1 MKFKPYYLILNS
13 GILTAL
19 IGSLVTYLFVL
30 LQFKVTDMAERR
42 KLDYAQAVRTLSNVT
57 AQIQNGL
64 IAKHTQNTSTNKN

>member
-19 IGSLVTYLFVL
+19 IGSLVTYLIVL
-30 LQFKVTDMAERR
+30 LQFKVTDMAERS
-42 KLDYAQAVRTLSNVT
+42 KLDYAQAVRTLTNVT

-64 IAKHTQNTSTNKN
+64 IANNNNNN